1 MKVAKVA
8 PLAILVAC
16 GAVAMSI
23 SAVAQQPVAAPARS
37 LNLSR
42 EERTAIQALQTAA
55 AGVDRVAQDA
65 ALAAARSVASSADAR
80 YAVASS
86 QLQIARSRG
95 DAAQM
100 AAAVDAMVASGVAA
114 PSELPALYAN
124 QAARAYYANE
134 YQRAE
139 RLLARAIEI
148 QPNDPVLIAER
159 AQLKSQIGAA
169 LRRGGRA
176 NEAQAEYRDAVTMLQ
191 RAIELRLASGN
202 IPPESW
208 FKRGLAL
215 AHDNSLAP
223 QAAALARGLV
233 NAYPTAGNW
242 RDVLLSYRQA
252 NASDAALDL
261 DIRRLIRVAGGLAG
275 ERDHVELAELLGRAG
290 LAAEMKSVLD
300 EGVSRGAL
308 SSTEPLVR
316 QLLAESTRR
325 ASAER
330 AGLARLRTAA
340 LAAATGTPAR
350 SAGDAFFGSGQYVEA
365 AELYRAA
372 LQKGGEDPNLVNTRL
387 GAALALA
394 GQRVEAETVFRAVT
408 GPRADLAG
416 FWLAWLAR
424 RAA

>member
-1 MKVAKVA
+1 MKVAKLA
-8 PLAILVAC
+8 PLAILAAC
-16 GAVAMSI
+16 GAVATSI
-23 SAVAQQPVAAPARS
+23 PALAQQPAAARS
-37 LNLSR
+37 LSLSR
-42 EERTAIQALQTAA
+42 EERTAIQALQAA
-55 AGVDRVAQDA
+55 VAGVDRLAQDS

-80 YAVASS
+80 YAVASLH
-86 QLQIARSRG
+86 LQIARSRG
-95 DAAQM
+95 DSVQT

-148 QPNDPVLIAER
+148 QPNNPVLIAER
-159 AQLKSQIGAA
+159 AQLKSHIGAA

-176 NEAQAEYRDAVTMLQ
+176 NEAQAEYREAVIMFQ
-191 RAIELRLASGN
+191 RAIELQLASGGT
-202 IPPESW
+202 PPESW

-223 QAAALARGLV
+223 QASAFARGLV
-233 NAYPTAGNW
+233 NAYPTPSNW
-242 RDVLLSYRQA
+242 RDALLSYRQ
-252 NASDAALDL
+252 SQAADPAIDL
-261 DIRRLIRVAGGLAG
+261 DVRRLLRVAGGLAG
-275 ERDHVELAELLGRAG
+275 ERDHVELAERLGRAG
-290 LAAEMKSVLD
+290 LAVEMKSVLD

-308 SSTEPLVR
+308 SSTEPLIR
-316 QLLAESTRR
+316 QLLADSTRR
-325 ASAER
+325 ATAER

-350 SAGDAFFGSGQYVEA
+350 TAGDAFFGSSQYVEA

-394 GQRVEAETVFRAVT
+394 GQRLEAETAFRAVT